1 MSLGGFAGG
10 MASAFQKALD
20 REQEE
25 KMEARREKAAQLRQ
39 AASFAHADKLYTRRL
54 MDDERKSLR
63 ETEQG
68 LKALFGSGPDS
79 LPYVQA
85 WMQMG
90 SAGIEQL
97 KELKEFAKEKRVPF
111 LSYLDLSYP
120 INDETGELFT
130 QENYGAI
137 DLNNTIETMIKRRV
151 GDDPDAAFV
160 KPQIGGIIKPY
171 EQEYSIY
178 SLSFDEVNQEIARVK
193 NNIEEASAGGVP
205 TVELNKELDQLNQ
218 WRDTILKNEADM
230 HEAKIKEGDS
240 TSAKRLIA
248 QRVNRV
254 LTANIPNADMI
265 EGFETGTFLT
275 MRGDQVRYLNSFEKT
290 IQDLNS
296 LYDVYKKKQKDGV
309 SGISLFDS
317 ALIEM
322 NTIVSR
328 KNSLMDQMAGSLLA
342 LDPNLQ
348 NQLKIINTQP
358 FPPNFNK
365 NSLIGK
371 AVLYSHGNETGAVA
385 IVKAV
390 GNEFIVT
397 KDQAI
402 QQAKAENIANKG
414 TGKPESR
421 WVDHFNPHG
430 FDFYA
435 KSTPFTKDSVSKL
448 VGQ

>member
-25 KMEARREKAAQLRQ
+25 KMEAKREKAAQLRQ
-39 AASFAHADKLYTRRL
+39 AASFAHSEKLYTRRL

-68 LKALFGSGPDS
+68 LKALFGSGADS

-85 WMQMG
+85 WMGMG

-97 KELKEFAKEKRVPF
+97 KELKEFSKEKRVPF
-111 LSYLDLSYP
+111 KSYLDLSYP

-130 QENYGAI
+130 QDNYGTI
-137 DLNNTIETMIKRRV
+137 DLGNTIETMLKRRV
-151 GDDPDAAFV
+151 GDDPDAAFI

-178 SLSFDEVNQEIARVK
+178 SLSFDEVNQEIARVQ
-193 NNIEEASAGGVP
+193 NNIEEAGSGGVP
-205 TVELNKELDQLNQ
+205 TVELNKELDQLKK
-218 WRDTILKNEADM
+218 WRTTILNNEADM
-230 HEAKIKEGDS
+230 HEAKVKEGDS

-275 MRGDQVRYLNSFEKT
+275 MRGDQFRYLNSFEKT
-290 IQDLNS
+290 LEDLNPM
-296 LYDVYKKKQKDGV
+296 YEVYKKKQQDGV
-309 SGISLFDS
+309 SGITLFES
-317 ALIEM
+317 ALLEM
-322 NTIVSR
+322 NTMVSR
-328 KNSLMDQMAGSLLA
+328 KNSLMDQMASDLLA
-342 LDPNLQ
+342 LDSNLQ
-348 NQLKIINTQP
+348 QKIINSQP

-365 NSLIGK
+365 NTLIGK
-371 AVLYSHGNETGAVA
+371 AVLYSHGNEPPAVA
-385 IVKAV
+385 IVKGI
-390 GNEFIVT
+390 GNEFVV
-397 KDQAI
+397 DE
-402 QQAKAENIANKG
+402 AKARQLATQAGE
-414 TGKPESR
+414 PQR
-421 WVDHFNPHG
+421 WVDYFNPYG

-435 KSTPFTKDSVSKL
+435 KSTSFTKDSVSKL

>member
-39 AASFAHADKLYTRRL
+39 AASFAHAEKLYTRRL
-54 MDDERKSLR
+54 RDDERKSLR

-85 WMQMG
+85 WMGMG

-111 LSYLDLSYP
+111 KSYLDLSYP

-130 QENYGAI
+130 QDNYGTI
-137 DLNNTIETMIKRRV
+137 DLGNTIETMIKRRV
-151 GDDPDAAFV
+151 GDDPDAAFI
-160 KPQIGGIIKPY
+160 KPQIGGVIKPY

-178 SLSFDEVNQEIARVK
+178 SLSFDEVNQEIARVED
-193 NNIEEASAGGVP
+193 NIEEARSGGVP
-205 TVELNKELDQLNQ
+205 TVELNKELDQLNK

-230 HEAKIKEGDS
+230 HEAKVQEGDS

-254 LTANIPNADMI
+254 LTANIPNAEMI

-275 MRGDQVRYLNSFEKT
+275 MRGDQFRYLNAFEKT
-290 IQDLNS
+290 LKDLNPM
-296 LYDVYKKKQKDGV
+296 YEVYKKKQKDGV
-309 SGISLFDS
+309 SGITLFES
-317 ALIEM
+317 ALLEM
-322 NTIVSR
+322 NTMVSR
-328 KNSLMDQMAGSLLA
+328 KNSLMDQMVADLLA

-348 NQLKIINTQP
+348 QKIINNKP
-358 FPPNFNK
+358 FPSNFNK
-365 NSLIGK
+365 NTLIGK
-371 AVLYSHGNETGAVA
+371 AVLYSHDNEPPTVA
-385 IVKAV
+385 IVKGI
-390 GNEFIVT
+390 GNEFVV
-397 KDQAI
+397 DE
-402 QQAKAENIANKG
+402 AKARQLATQAGE
-414 TGKPESR
+414 PER
-421 WVDHFNPHG
+421 WRDYFNPYG

-435 KSTPFTKDSVSKL
+435 KSTPFTKDSISKL
-448 VGQ
+448 VGE

>member
-39 AASFAHADKLYTRRL
+39 AASFAHNEKLYTRRL

-68 LKALFGSGPDS
+68 LKAIFGSGPDS

-85 WMQMG
+85 WMGMG

-111 LSYLDLSYP
+111 KSYLDLSYP

-130 QENYGAI
+130 QDNYGTI
-137 DLNNTIETMIKRRV
+137 DLGNTIETMIKRRV
-151 GDDPDAAFV
+151 GDDPDAAFI
-160 KPQIGGIIKPY
+160 KPQIGGVIKPY

-178 SLSFDEVNQEIARVK
+178 SLSFDEVNQEIARVED
-193 NNIEEASAGGVP
+193 NIEEARSGGVP
-205 TVELNKELDQLNQ
+205 TVELNKELDQLNK

-230 HEAKIKEGDS
+230 HEAKVQEGDS

-254 LTANIPNADMI
+254 LTANIPNAEMI

-275 MRGDQVRYLNSFEKT
+275 MRGDQFRYLNAFEKT
-290 IQDLNS
+290 LKDLNPM
-296 LYDVYKKKQKDGV
+296 YEVYKKKQKDGV
-309 SGISLFDS
+309 SGITLFES
-317 ALIEM
+317 ALLEM
-322 NTIVSR
+322 NTMVSR
-328 KNSLMDQMAGSLLA
+328 KNSLMDQMVADLLA

-348 NQLKIINTQP
+348 QKIINNKP
-358 FPPNFNK
+358 FPSNFNK
-365 NSLIGK
+365 NTLIGK
-371 AVLYSHGNETGAVA
+371 AVLYSHDNEPPTVA
-385 IVKAV
+385 IVKGI
-390 GNEFIVT
+390 GNEFVV
-397 KDQAI
+397 DE
-402 QQAKAENIANKG
+402 AKARQLATQAGE
-414 TGKPESR
+414 PER
-421 WVDHFNPHG
+421 WRDYFNPYG

-435 KSTPFTKDSVSKL
+435 KSTPFTKDSISKL
-448 VGQ
+448 VGE

>member
-39 AASFAHADKLYTRRL
+39 AASFAHNEKLYTRRL

-68 LKALFGSGPDS
+68 LKAIFGSGPDS

-111 LSYLDLSYP
+111 KSYLDLSYP

-130 QENYGAI
+130 QDNYGTI
-137 DLNNTIETMIKRRV
+137 DLGNTIETMIKRRV
-151 GDDPDAAFV
+151 GDDPDAAFI
-160 KPQIGGIIKPY
+160 KPQIGGVIKPY

-178 SLSFDEVNQEIARVK
+178 SLSFDEVNQEIARVED
-193 NNIEEASAGGVP
+193 NIEEARSGGVP
-205 TVELNKELDQLNQ
+205 TVELNKELDQLNK

-230 HEAKIKEGDS
+230 HEAKVQEGDS

-254 LTANIPNADMI
+254 LTANIPNAEMI

-275 MRGDQVRYLNSFEKT
+275 MRGDQFRYLNAFEKT
-290 IQDLNS
+290 LKDLNPM
-296 LYDVYKKKQKDGV
+296 YEVYKKKQKDGV
-309 SGISLFDS
+309 SGITLFES
-317 ALIEM
+317 ALLEM
-322 NTIVSR
+322 NTMVSR
-328 KNSLMDQMAGSLLA
+328 KNSLMDQMVADLLA

-348 NQLKIINTQP
+348 QKIINNKP

-365 NSLIGK
+365 NTLIGK
-371 AVLYSHGNETGAVA
+371 AVLYSHDNEPPTVA
-385 IVKAV
+385 IVKGI
-390 GNEFIVT
+390 GNEFVV
-397 KDQAI
+397 DE
-402 QQAKAENIANKG
+402 AKARQLATQAGE
-414 TGKPESR
+414 PER
-421 WVDHFNPHG
+421 WRDYFNPYG

-435 KSTPFTKDSVSKL
+435 KSTPFTKDSISKL
-448 VGQ
+448 VGE

>member
-68 LKALFGSGPDS
+68 LKAIFGSGPDS

-90 SAGIEQL
+90 GAGIEQL

-111 LSYLDLSYP
+111 KSYLDLSYP

-130 QENYGAI
+130 QDNYGTI
-137 DLNNTIETMIKRRV
+137 DLGNTIETMIKRRV

-178 SLSFDEVNQEIARVK
+178 SLSFDEVNQEIARVQS
-193 NNIEEASAGGVP
+193 NIDEAGSGGVP
-205 TVELNKELDQLNQ
+205 TVELNKELDQLKK
-218 WRDTILKNEADM
+218 WRETILKNEADM
-230 HEAKIKEGDS
+230 HEAKVKEGDS

-275 MRGDQVRYLNSFEKT
+275 MRGDQFRYLNSFEKT
-290 IQDLNS
+290 LEDLAPM
-296 LYDVYKKKQKDGV
+296 YEVYKKKQKDGV
-309 SGISLFDS
+309 SGITLFES
-317 ALIEM
+317 ALLEM
-322 NTIVSR
+322 NTMVSR
-328 KNSLMDQMAGSLLA
+328 KNSLMDQMASDLLA
-342 LDPNLQ
+342 LDSNLQ
-348 NQLKIINTQP
+348 QKIINNKP

-365 NSLIGK
+365 NTLIGK
-371 AVLYSHGNETGAVA
+371 AVLYSHDDEPPTVA
-385 IVKAV
+385 IVKGI
-390 GNEFIVT
+390 GNEFVV
-397 KDQAI
+397 DE
-402 QQAKAENIANKG
+402 AKARQLATQAGE
-414 TGKPESR
+414 PER
-421 WVDHFNPHG
+421 WRDYFNPYG

-448 VGQ
+448 VGE

>member
-68 LKALFGSGPDS
+68 LKAIFGSGPDS

-90 SAGIEQL
+90 GAGIEQL

-111 LSYLDLSYP
+111 KSYLDLSYP
-120 INDETGELFT
+120 INNETGELFT
-130 QENYGAI
+130 QDNYGTI
-137 DLNNTIETMIKRRV
+137 DLGNTIETMIKRRV

-178 SLSFDEVNQEIARVK
+178 SLSFDEVNQEIARVQS
-193 NNIEEASAGGVP
+193 NIDEAGSGGVP
-205 TVELNKELDQLNQ
+205 TVELNKELDQLKK
-218 WRDTILKNEADM
+218 WRETILKNEADM
-230 HEAKIKEGDS
+230 HEAKVKEGDS

-254 LTANIPNADMI
+254 LTANIPNAAMI

-275 MRGDQVRYLNSFEKT
+275 MRGDQFRYLNSFEKT
-290 IQDLNS
+290 LEDLAPM
-296 LYDVYKKKQKDGV
+296 YEVYKKKQKDGV
-309 SGISLFDS
+309 SGITLFES
-317 ALIEM
+317 ALLEM
-322 NTIVSR
+322 NTMVSR
-328 KNSLMDQMAGSLLA
+328 KNSLMDQMASDLLA
-342 LDPNLQ
+342 LDSNLQ
-348 NQLKIINTQP
+348 QKIINNKP

-365 NSLIGK
+365 NTLIGK
-371 AVLYSHGNETGAVA
+371 AVLYSHDDEPPTVA
-385 IVKAV
+385 IVKGI
-390 GNEFIVT
+390 GNEFVV
-397 KDQAI
+397 DE
-402 QQAKAENIANKG
+402 AKARQLATQAGE
-414 TGKPESR
+414 PER
-421 WVDHFNPHG
+421 WRDYFNPYG

-448 VGQ
+448 VGE

>member
-68 LKALFGSGPDS
+68 LKAIFGSGPDS

-111 LSYLDLSYP
+111 KSYLDLSYP

-130 QENYGAI
+130 QDNYGTI
-137 DLNNTIETMIKRRV
+137 DLGNTIETMIKRRV

-178 SLSFDEVNQEIARVK
+178 SLSFDEVNQEIARVQ
-193 NNIEEASAGGVP
+193 NNIEEAGSGGVP
-205 TVELNKELDQLNQ
+205 TVELNKELDQLKK
-218 WRDTILKNEADM
+218 WRETILKNEADM
-230 HEAKIKEGDS
+230 HEAKVKEGDS

-290 IQDLNS
+290 IQDLNPM
-296 LYDVYKKKQKDGV
+296 YDVYKKKQKDGV
-309 SGISLFDS
+309 SGITLFES
-317 ALIEM
+317 ALLEM
-322 NTIVSR
+322 NTMVSR
-328 KNSLMDQMAGSLLA
+328 KNSLMDQMAGDLLA

-348 NQLKIINTQP
+348 PKIINNKP

-365 NSLIGK
+365 NTLIGK
-371 AVLYSHGNETGAVA
+371 AVLYSHDNEPPTVV
-385 IVKAV
+385 IVK
-390 GNEFIVT
+390 GIDNEFVVNEAT
-397 KDQAI
+397 AKQEAKQAG
-402 QQAKAENIANKG
+402 E
-414 TGKPESR
+414 PER
-421 WVDHFNPHG
+421 WRDYFNPYG

-448 VGQ
+448 VGE

>member
-39 AASFAHADKLYTRRL
+39 AASFAHNEKLYTRRL

-68 LKALFGSGPDS
+68 LKAIFGSGPDS

-111 LSYLDLSYP
+111 KSYLDLSYP

-130 QENYGAI
+130 QDNYGTI
-137 DLNNTIETMIKRRV
+137 DLGNTIETMIKRRV
-151 GDDPDAAFV
+151 GDDPDAAFI
-160 KPQIGGIIKPY
+160 KPQIGGVIKPY

-178 SLSFDEVNQEIARVK
+178 SLSFDEVNQEIARVQ
-193 NNIEEASAGGVP
+193 NNIEEASSGGVP
-205 TVELNKELDQLNQ
+205 TVELNKELDQLNK

-230 HEAKIKEGDS
+230 HEAKVQEGDS

-254 LTANIPNADMI
+254 LTANIPNAEMI

-275 MRGDQVRYLNSFEKT
+275 MRGDQFRYLNAFEKT
-290 IQDLNS
+290 LKDLNPM
-296 LYDVYKKKQKDGV
+296 YEVYKKKQKDGV
-309 SGISLFDS
+309 SGITLFES
-317 ALIEM
+317 ALLEM
-322 NTIVSR
+322 NTMVSR
-328 KNSLMDQMAGSLLA
+328 KNSLMDQMVADLLA

-348 NQLKIINTQP
+348 QKIINNKP

-365 NSLIGK
+365 NTLIGK
-371 AVLYSHGNETGAVA
+371 AVLYSHDNEPPTVA
-385 IVKAV
+385 IVKGI
-390 GNEFIVT
+390 GNEFVV
-397 KDQAI
+397 DE
-402 QQAKAENIANKG
+402 AKARQLATQAGE
-414 TGKPESR
+414 PER
-421 WVDHFNPHG
+421 WRDYFNPYG

-435 KSTPFTKDSVSKL
+435 KSTPFTKDSISKL
-448 VGQ
+448 VGE

>member
-68 LKALFGSGPDS
+68 LKAIFGSGPDS

-111 LSYLDLSYP
+111 KSYLDLSYP

-130 QENYGAI
+130 QDNYGTI
-137 DLNNTIETMIKRRV
+137 DLGNTIETMIKRRV

-178 SLSFDEVNQEIARVK
+178 SLSFDEVNQEIARVED
-193 NNIEEASAGGVP
+193 NIEEARSGGVP
-205 TVELNKELDQLNQ
+205 TVELNKELDQLNK

-230 HEAKIKEGDS
+230 HEAKVKEGDS

-254 LTANIPNADMI
+254 LTANIPNAEMI

-275 MRGDQVRYLNSFEKT
+275 MRGDQFRYLNAFEKT
-290 IQDLNS
+290 LKDLNPM
-296 LYDVYKKKQKDGV
+296 YEVYKKKQKDGV
-309 SGISLFDS
+309 SGITLFES
-317 ALIEM
+317 ALLEM
-322 NTIVSR
+322 NTMVSR
-328 KNSLMDQMAGSLLA
+328 KNSLMDQMVADLLA

-348 NQLKIINTQP
+348 QKIINNKP
-358 FPPNFNK
+358 FPSNFNK
-365 NSLIGK
+365 NTLIGK
-371 AVLYSHGNETGAVA
+371 AVLYSHDNEPPTVA
-385 IVKAV
+385 IVKGI
-390 GNEFIVT
+390 GNEFVV
-397 KDQAI
+397 DE
-402 QQAKAENIANKG
+402 AKARQLATQAGE
-414 TGKPESR
+414 PER
-421 WVDHFNPHG
+421 WRDYFNPYG

-435 KSTPFTKDSVSKL
+435 KSTPFTKDSISKL
-448 VGQ
+448 VGE

>member
-25 KMEARREKAAQLRQ
+25 KMEAKREKAAQLRQ

-68 LKALFGSGPDS
+68 LKAIFGSGPDS

-111 LSYLDLSYP
+111 KSYLDLSYP

-130 QENYGAI
+130 QDNYGTI
-137 DLNNTIETMIKRRV
+137 DLGNTIETMIKRRV

-178 SLSFDEVNQEIARVK
+178 SLSFDEVNQEIARVQ
-193 NNIEEASAGGVP
+193 NNIEEAGSGGVP
-205 TVELNKELDQLNQ
+205 TVELNKELDQLKK
-218 WRDTILKNEADM
+218 WRETILKNEADM
-230 HEAKIKEGDS
+230 HEAKVKEGDS

-290 IQDLNS
+290 IQDLNPM
-296 LYDVYKKKQKDGV
+296 YDVYKKKQKDGV
-309 SGISLFDS
+309 SGITLFES
-317 ALIEM
+317 ALLEM
-322 NTIVSR
+322 NTMVSR
-328 KNSLMDQMAGSLLA
+328 KNSLMDQMAGDLLA

-348 NQLKIINTQP
+348 PKIINNKP

-365 NSLIGK
+365 NTLIGK
-371 AVLYSHGNETGAVA
+371 AVLYSHDNEPPTVV
-385 IVKAV
+385 IVK
-390 GNEFIVT
+390 GIDNEFVVNEAT
-397 KDQAI
+397 AKQEAKQAG
-402 QQAKAENIANKG
+402 E
-414 TGKPESR
+414 PER
-421 WVDHFNPHG
+421 WRDYFNPYG

-448 VGQ
+448 VGE

>member
-296 LYDVYKKKQKDGV
+296 MYDVYKKKQKDGV
-309 SGISLFDS
+309 SGITLFES
-317 ALIEM
+317 ALLEM
-322 NTIVSR
+322 NTMVSR
-328 KNSLMDQMAGSLLA
+328 KNSLMDQMAGDLLA

-348 NQLKIINTQP
+348 PKIINTKP

-385 IVKAV
+385 IVKGI
-390 GNEFIVT
+390 GNEFVVNE
-397 KDQAI
+397 
-402 QQAKAENIANKG
+402 AKAKLEAQKAG
-414 TGKPESR
+414 EPER
-421 WVDHFNPHG
+421 WKDYFNPYG

-448 VGQ
+448 IGE

>member
-68 LKALFGSGPDS
+68 LKAIFGSGPDS

-90 SAGIEQL
+90 GAGIEQL

-111 LSYLDLSYP
+111 KSYLDLSYP

-130 QENYGAI
+130 QDNYGTI
-137 DLNNTIETMIKRRV
+137 DLGNTIETMIKRRV

-178 SLSFDEVNQEIARVK
+178 SLSFDEVNQEIARVQS
-193 NNIEEASAGGVP
+193 NIDEAGSGGVP
-205 TVELNKELDQLNQ
+205 TVELNKELDQLKK
-218 WRDTILKNEADM
+218 WRETILNNEADM
-230 HEAKIKEGDS
+230 HEAKVKEGDS

-275 MRGDQVRYLNSFEKT
+275 MRGDQFRYLNSFEKT
-290 IQDLNS
+290 LEDLAPM
-296 LYDVYKKKQKDGV
+296 YEVYKKKQKDGV
-309 SGISLFDS
+309 SGITLFES
-317 ALIEM
+317 ALLEM
-322 NTIVSR
+322 NTMVSR
-328 KNSLMDQMAGSLLA
+328 KNSLMDQMASDLLA
-342 LDPNLQ
+342 LDSNLQ
-348 NQLKIINTQP
+348 QKIINNKP

-365 NSLIGK
+365 NTLIGK
-371 AVLYSHGNETGAVA
+371 AVLYSHDDEPPTVA
-385 IVKAV
+385 IVKGI
-390 GNEFIVT
+390 GNEFVV
-397 KDQAI
+397 DE
-402 QQAKAENIANKG
+402 AKARQLATQAGE
-414 TGKPESR
+414 PER
-421 WVDHFNPHG
+421 WRDYFNPYG
-430 FDFYA
+430 FDFYE
-435 KSTPFTKDSVSKL
+435 KSTPYTKSSETKL
-448 VGQ
+448 VGE

>member
-68 LKALFGSGPDS
+68 LKAIFGSGPDS

-111 LSYLDLSYP
+111 KSYLDLSYP

-130 QENYGAI
+130 QDNYGTI
-137 DLNNTIETMIKRRV
+137 DLGNTIETMIKRRV

-193 NNIEEASAGGVP
+193 NNIEEASSGGVP
-205 TVELNKELDQLNQ
+205 TVQLNKELDQLNM
-218 WRDTILKNEADM
+218 WRETILKNEADM
-230 HEAKIKEGDS
+230 HEAKVKEGDS

-290 IQDLNS
+290 LEDLIPM
-296 LYDVYKKKQKDGV
+296 YEVYKKKQKDGV
-309 SGISLFDS
+309 SGITLFES
-317 ALIEM
+317 ALLEM
-322 NTIVSR
+322 NTMVSR
-328 KNSLMDQMAGSLLA
+328 KNSLMDQMAGDLLA

-348 NQLKIINTQP
+348 PKIINTKP

-385 IVKAV
+385 IVKGIDKKFV
-390 GNEFIVT
+390 VNE
-397 KDQAI
+397 
-402 QQAKAENIANKG
+402 AKAKLEAKKAG
-414 TGKPESR
+414 EPER
-421 WVDHFNPHG
+421 WKDYFNPYG

-448 VGQ
+448 IGE

>member
-68 LKALFGSGPDS
+68 LKAIFGSGPDS

-111 LSYLDLSYP
+111 KSYLDLSYP

-130 QENYGAI
+130 QDNYGTI
-137 DLNNTIETMIKRRV
+137 DLGNTIETMIKRRV

-193 NNIEEASAGGVP
+193 NNIEEAGAGGVP

-230 HEAKIKEGDS
+230 HEAKVKEGDS

-275 MRGDQVRYLNSFEKT
+275 MRGDQFRYLNSFEKT
-290 IQDLNS
+290 IDDLAPM
-296 LYDVYKKKQKDGV
+296 YEVYKKKQKDGV
-309 SGISLFDS
+309 SGITLFES
-317 ALIEM
+317 ALLEM
-322 NTIVSR
+322 NTMVSR
-328 KNSLMDQMAGSLLA
+328 KNSLMDQMAGDLLA
-342 LDPNLQ
+342 LDSNLQ
-348 NQLKIINTQP
+348 PKIINNKP

-365 NSLIGK
+365 NTLIGK
-371 AVLYSHGNETGAVA
+371 AVLYSHDDEPPAVA
-385 IVKAV
+385 IVKGI
-390 GNEFIVT
+390 GNEFVVNET
-397 KDQAI
+397 KARQLATQAG
-402 QQAKAENIANKG
+402 E
-414 TGKPESR
+414 PER
-421 WVDHFNPHG
+421 WVDYFNPYG

>member
-68 LKALFGSGPDS
+68 LKAIFGSGPDS

-111 LSYLDLSYP
+111 KSYLDLSYP

-130 QENYGAI
+130 QDNYGTI
-137 DLNNTIETMIKRRV
+137 DLGNTIETMIKRRV

-178 SLSFDEVNQEIARVK
+178 SLSFDEVNQEIARVQ
-193 NNIEEASAGGVP
+193 NNIEEAGSGGVP
-205 TVELNKELDQLNQ
+205 TVELNKELEQLKK
-218 WRDTILKNEADM
+218 WRKTILKNEADM
-230 HEAKIKEGDS
+230 HEAKVKEGDT
-240 TSAKRLIA
+240 TSAKRFIA
-248 QRVNRV
+248 QLVNRY
-254 LTANIPNADMI
+254 LTANVPDADMI

-275 MRGDQVRYLNSFEKT
+275 MRGDQFRYLNAFNK
-290 IQDLNS
+290 IIKDLES
-296 LYDVYKKKQKDGV
+296 TYEVYKEKQKDGV
-309 SGISLFDS
+309 TGITLFES
-317 ALIEM
+317 ALLEL
-322 NTIVSR
+322 NTMVSR
-328 KNSLMDQMAGSLLA
+328 KNSLMDQMAADLRA

-348 NQLKIINTQP
+348 NQLKIINNKP

-371 AVLYSHGNETGAVA
+371 AVLYSHDDEPPTVA
-385 IVKAV
+385 IVK
-390 GNEFIVT
+390 GISNEFVVN
-397 KDQAI
+397 KDKAKQLATQAG
-402 QQAKAENIANKG
+402 E
-414 TGKPESR
+414 PER
-421 WVDHFNPHG
+421 WVDYFNPYG

-448 VGQ
+448 VEE

>member
-68 LKALFGSGPDS
+68 LKAIFGSGPDS

-111 LSYLDLSYP
+111 KSYLDLSYP

-178 SLSFDEVNQEIARVK
+178 SLSFDEVNQEIARVQS
-193 NNIEEASAGGVP
+193 NIDEADSGGVS
-205 TVELNKELDQLNQ
+205 TVELNKELDQLKK
-218 WRDTILKNEADM
+218 WRETILKNEADM
-230 HEAKIKEGDS
+230 HEAKVKEGDS

-248 QRVNRV
+248 QRVNRI

-275 MRGDQVRYLNSFEKT
+275 MRGDQFRYLNAFNKT
-290 IQDLNS
+290 IKDLES
-296 LYDVYKKKQKDGV
+296 TYEVYKKKQKDGV
-309 SGISLFDS
+309 SGITLFES
-317 ALIEM
+317 ALLEM
-322 NTIVSR
+322 NTMVSR
-328 KNSLMDQMAGSLLA
+328 KNSLMDQMASDLLA
-342 LDPNLQ
+342 LDSNLQ
-348 NQLKIINTQP
+348 PKIINTKP

-385 IVKAV
+385 IVKGI
-390 GNEFIVT
+390 GNEFVVNE
-397 KDQAI
+397 
-402 QQAKAENIANKG
+402 AKAKLEAQKAG
-414 TGKPESR
+414 EPER
-421 WVDHFNPHG
+421 WKDYFNPYG

-448 VGQ
+448 IGE

>member
-68 LKALFGSGPDS
+68 LKAIFGSGPDS

-130 QENYGAI
+130 QDNYGTI
-137 DLNNTIETMIKRRV
+137 DLGNTIETMLKRRV

-178 SLSFDEVNQEIARVK
+178 SLSFDEVNQEIARVQ
-193 NNIEEASAGGVP
+193 NNIEEAGSGGVP
-205 TVELNKELDQLNQ
+205 TVELNKELDQLKK
-218 WRDTILKNEADM
+218 WRETILKNEADM
-230 HEAKIKEGDS
+230 HEAKVKEGDS

-275 MRGDQVRYLNSFEKT
+275 MRGDQFRYLNAFEKT
-290 IQDLNS
+290 LEDLNPM
-296 LYDVYKKKQKDGV
+296 YEVYKKKQKDGV
-309 SGISLFDS
+309 SGITLFES
-317 ALIEM
+317 ALLEM
-322 NTIVSR
+322 NTMVSR
-328 KNSLMDQMAGSLLA
+328 KNSLMDQMASDLLA

-348 NQLKIINTQP
+348 QKIINTQP
-358 FPPNFNK
+358 FPQNFDK

-385 IVKAV
+385 IVKGI
-390 GNEFIVT
+390 GNEFVVDET
-397 KDQAI
+397 KARQLATQAG
-402 QQAKAENIANKG
+402 Q
-414 TGKPESR
+414 PER
-421 WVDHFNPHG
+421 WVDYFNPYG

>member
-39 AASFAHADKLYTRRL
+39 TASFAHADKLYTRRL

-68 LKALFGSGPDS
+68 LKAIFGSGPDS

-111 LSYLDLSYP
+111 KSYLDLSYP

-130 QENYGAI
+130 QDNYGTI
-137 DLNNTIETMIKRRV
+137 DLGNTIETMIKRRV
-151 GDDPDAAFV
+151 GDDPDAAFI
-160 KPQIGGIIKPY
+160 KPQIGGVIKPY

-178 SLSFDEVNQEIARVK
+178 SLSFDEVNQEIARVQS
-193 NNIEEASAGGVP
+193 NIDEAELGGVP
-205 TVELNKELDQLNQ
+205 TVELNKELDQLNK

-230 HEAKIKEGDS
+230 HEAKVQEGDS

-254 LTANIPNADMI
+254 LTANIPNAEMI

-275 MRGDQVRYLNSFEKT
+275 MRGDQFRYLNAFEKT
-290 IQDLNS
+290 LKDLNPM
-296 LYDVYKKKQKDGV
+296 YEVYKKKQKDGV
-309 SGISLFDS
+309 SGITLFES
-317 ALIEM
+317 ALLEM
-322 NTIVSR
+322 NTMVSR
-328 KNSLMDQMAGSLLA
+328 KNSLMDQMVADLLA

-348 NQLKIINTQP
+348 QKIINNKP

-365 NSLIGK
+365 NTLIGK
-371 AVLYSHGNETGAVA
+371 AVLYSHDNEPPTVA
-385 IVKAV
+385 IVKGI
-390 GNEFIVT
+390 GNEFVV
-397 KDQAI
+397 DE
-402 QQAKAENIANKG
+402 AKARQLATQAGE
-414 TGKPESR
+414 PER
-421 WVDHFNPHG
+421 WRDYFNPYG

-435 KSTPFTKDSVSKL
+435 KSTPFTKDSISKL
-448 VGQ
+448 VGE

>member
-39 AASFAHADKLYTRRL
+39 AASFAHNEKLYTRRL

-68 LKALFGSGPDS
+68 LKAIFGSGPDS

-111 LSYLDLSYP
+111 KSYLDLSYP

-130 QENYGAI
+130 QDNYGTI
-137 DLNNTIETMIKRRV
+137 DLGNTIETMIKRRV
-151 GDDPDAAFV
+151 GDDPDAAFI
-160 KPQIGGIIKPY
+160 KPQIGGVIKPY

-178 SLSFDEVNQEIARVK
+178 SLSFDEVNQEIARVE
-193 NNIEEASAGGVP
+193 NNIEEAELGGVP
-205 TVELNKELDQLNQ
+205 TVELNKELDQLNK

-230 HEAKIKEGDS
+230 HEAKVQEGDS

-254 LTANIPNADMI
+254 LTANIPNAEMI

-275 MRGDQVRYLNSFEKT
+275 MRGDQFRYLNAFEKT
-290 IQDLNS
+290 LKDLNPM
-296 LYDVYKKKQKDGV
+296 YEVYKKKQKDGV
-309 SGISLFDS
+309 SGITLFES
-317 ALIEM
+317 ALLEM
-322 NTIVSR
+322 NTMVSR
-328 KNSLMDQMAGSLLA
+328 KNSLMDQMVADLLA

-348 NQLKIINTQP
+348 QKIINNKP
-358 FPPNFNK
+358 FPSNFNK
-365 NSLIGK
+365 NTLIGK
-371 AVLYSHGNETGAVA
+371 AVLYSHDNEPPTVA
-385 IVKAV
+385 IVKGI
-390 GNEFIVT
+390 GNEFVV
-397 KDQAI
+397 DE
-402 QQAKAENIANKG
+402 AKARQLATQAGE
-414 TGKPESR
+414 PER
-421 WVDHFNPHG
+421 WRDYFNPYG

-435 KSTPFTKDSVSKL
+435 KSTPFTKDSISKL
-448 VGQ
+448 VGE

>member
-68 LKALFGSGPDS
+68 LKAIFGSGPDS

-111 LSYLDLSYP
+111 KSYLDLSYP

-130 QENYGAI
+130 QDNYGTI
-137 DLNNTIETMIKRRV
+137 DLGNTIETMIKRRV
-151 GDDPDAAFV
+151 GDDPDAAFI
-160 KPQIGGIIKPY
+160 KPQIGGVIKPY

-178 SLSFDEVNQEIARVK
+178 SLSFDEVNQEIARVE
-193 NNIEEASAGGVP
+193 NNIEEASSGGVP
-205 TVELNKELDQLNQ
+205 TVELNKELDQLNK

-230 HEAKIKEGDS
+230 HEAKVQEGDS

-254 LTANIPNADMI
+254 LTANIPNAEMI

-275 MRGDQVRYLNSFEKT
+275 MRGDQFRYLNAFEKT
-290 IQDLNS
+290 LKDLNPM
-296 LYDVYKKKQKDGV
+296 YEVYKKKQKDGV
-309 SGISLFDS
+309 SGITLFES
-317 ALIEM
+317 ALLEM
-322 NTIVSR
+322 NTMVSR
-328 KNSLMDQMAGSLLA
+328 KNSLMDQMVADLLA

-348 NQLKIINTQP
+348 QKIINNKP

-365 NSLIGK
+365 NTLIGK
-371 AVLYSHGNETGAVA
+371 AVLYSHDNEPPTVA
-385 IVKAV
+385 IVKGI
-390 GNEFIVT
+390 GNEFVV
-397 KDQAI
+397 DE
-402 QQAKAENIANKG
+402 AKARQLATQAGE
-414 TGKPESR
+414 PER
-421 WVDHFNPHG
+421 WRDYFNPYG

-435 KSTPFTKDSVSKL
+435 KSTPFTKDSISKL
-448 VGQ
+448 VGE

>member
-111 LSYLDLSYP
+111 KSYLDLSYP

-130 QENYGAI
+130 QDNYGTI
-137 DLNNTIETMIKRRV
+137 DLGNTIETMIKRRV

-193 NNIEEASAGGVP
+193 NNIEEAGAGGVP

-230 HEAKIKEGDS
+230 HEAKVKEGDS

-275 MRGDQVRYLNSFEKT
+275 MRGDQFRYLNSFEKT
-290 IQDLNS
+290 IDDLAS
-296 LYDVYKKKQKDGV
+296 MYEVYKKKQKDGV
-309 SGISLFDS
+309 SGITLFES
-317 ALIEM
+317 ALLEM
-322 NTIVSR
+322 NTMVSR
-328 KNSLMDQMAGSLLA
+328 KNSLMDQMAGDLLA
-342 LDPNLQ
+342 LSPNLQ
-348 NQLKIINTQP
+348 PKIINSQP

-371 AVLYSHGNETGAVA
+371 AVLYSHGNEPPAIA
-385 IVKAV
+385 IVKGI
-390 GNEFIVT
+390 GNEFVV
-397 KDQAI
+397 DE
-402 QQAKAENIANKG
+402 AKARQLATQAGE
-414 TGKPESR
+414 PER
-421 WVDHFNPHG
+421 WRDYFNPYG

-448 VGQ
+448 VGE

>member
-25 KMEARREKAAQLRQ
+25 KMEAKREKAAQLRQ

-68 LKALFGSGPDS
+68 LKAIFGSGPDS

-90 SAGIEQL
+90 GAGIEQL

-111 LSYLDLSYP
+111 KSYLDLSYP

-130 QENYGAI
+130 QDNYGTI
-137 DLNNTIETMIKRRV
+137 DLGNTIETMIKRRV

-178 SLSFDEVNQEIARVK
+178 SLSFDEVNQEIARVQS
-193 NNIEEASAGGVP
+193 NIDEAGSGGVP
-205 TVELNKELDQLNQ
+205 TVELNKELDQLKK
-218 WRDTILKNEADM
+218 WRETILKNEADM
-230 HEAKIKEGDS
+230 HEAKVKEGDS

-275 MRGDQVRYLNSFEKT
+275 MRGDQFRYLNSFEKT
-290 IQDLNS
+290 LEDLAPM
-296 LYDVYKKKQKDGV
+296 YEVYKKKQKDGV
-309 SGISLFDS
+309 SGITLFES
-317 ALIEM
+317 ALLEM
-322 NTIVSR
+322 NTMVSR
-328 KNSLMDQMAGSLLA
+328 KNSLMDQMAADLRA

-358 FPPNFNK
+358 FPPKFDK

-385 IVKAV
+385 IVKAI
-390 GNEFIVT
+390 GDEFIVT
-397 KDQAI
+397 EAKARQQAI
-402 QQAKAENIANKG
+402 AE
-414 TGKPESR
+414 GKPESR
-421 WVDHFNPHG
+421 WIDHFNPYG

>member
-39 AASFAHADKLYTRRL
+39 AASFAHAEKLYTRRL

-68 LKALFGSGPDS
+68 LKAIFGSGPDS

-111 LSYLDLSYP
+111 KSYLDLSYP

-130 QENYGAI
+130 QDNYGTI
-137 DLNNTIETMIKRRV
+137 DLGNTIETMIKRRV
-151 GDDPDAAFV
+151 GDDPDAAFI
-160 KPQIGGIIKPY
+160 KPQIGGVIKPY

-178 SLSFDEVNQEIARVK
+178 SLSFDEVNQEIARVED
-193 NNIEEASAGGVP
+193 NIEEARSGGVP
-205 TVELNKELDQLNQ
+205 TVELNKELDQLNK

-230 HEAKIKEGDS
+230 HEAKVQEGDS

-254 LTANIPNADMI
+254 LTANIPNAEMI

-275 MRGDQVRYLNSFEKT
+275 MRGDQFRYLNAFEKT
-290 IQDLNS
+290 LKDLNPM
-296 LYDVYKKKQKDGV
+296 YEVYKKKQKDGV
-309 SGISLFDS
+309 SGITLFES
-317 ALIEM
+317 ALLEM
-322 NTIVSR
+322 NTMVSR
-328 KNSLMDQMAGSLLA
+328 KNSLMDQMVADLLA

-348 NQLKIINTQP
+348 QKIINNKP
-358 FPPNFNK
+358 FPSNFNK
-365 NSLIGK
+365 NTLIGK
-371 AVLYSHGNETGAVA
+371 AVLYSHDNEPPTVA
-385 IVKAV
+385 IVKGI
-390 GNEFIVT
+390 GNEFVV
-397 KDQAI
+397 DE
-402 QQAKAENIANKG
+402 AKARQLATQAGE
-414 TGKPESR
+414 PER
-421 WVDHFNPHG
+421 WRDYFNPYG

-435 KSTPFTKDSVSKL
+435 KSTPFTKDSISKL
-448 VGQ
+448 VGE

>member
-68 LKALFGSGPDS
+68 LKAIFGSGPDS

-111 LSYLDLSYP
+111 KSYLDLSYP

-130 QENYGAI
+130 QDNYGTI
-137 DLNNTIETMIKRRV
+137 DLGNTIETMIKRRV
-151 GDDPDAAFV
+151 GDDPDAAFI
-160 KPQIGGIIKPY
+160 KPQIGGVIKPY

-178 SLSFDEVNQEIARVK
+178 SLSFDEVNQEIARVED
-193 NNIEEASAGGVP
+193 NIEEARSGGVP
-205 TVELNKELDQLNQ
+205 TVELNKELDQLNK

-230 HEAKIKEGDS
+230 HEAKVQEGDS

-254 LTANIPNADMI
+254 LTANIPNAEMI

-275 MRGDQVRYLNSFEKT
+275 MRGDQFRYLNAFEKT
-290 IQDLNS
+290 LKDLNPM
-296 LYDVYKKKQKDGV
+296 YEVYKKKQKDGV
-309 SGISLFDS
+309 SGITLFES
-317 ALIEM
+317 ALLEM
-322 NTIVSR
+322 NTMVSR
-328 KNSLMDQMAGSLLA
+328 KNSLMDQMVADLLA

-348 NQLKIINTQP
+348 QKIINNKP
-358 FPPNFNK
+358 FPSNFNK
-365 NSLIGK
+365 NTLIGK
-371 AVLYSHGNETGAVA
+371 AVLYSHDNEPPTVA
-385 IVKAV
+385 IVKGI
-390 GNEFIVT
+390 GNEFVV
-397 KDQAI
+397 DE
-402 QQAKAENIANKG
+402 AKARQLATQAGE
-414 TGKPESR
+414 PER
-421 WVDHFNPHG
+421 WRDYFNPYG

-435 KSTPFTKDSVSKL
+435 KSTPFTKDSISKL
-448 VGQ
+448 VGE

>member
-25 KMEARREKAAQLRQ
+25 KMEAKREKAAQLRQ

-68 LKALFGSGPDS
+68 LKAIFGSGADS

-111 LSYLDLSYP
+111 KSYLDLSYP

-130 QENYGAI
+130 QDNYGTI
-137 DLNNTIETMIKRRV
+137 DLGNTIETMIKRRV
-151 GDDPDAAFV
+151 GDDPDAAFI

-178 SLSFDEVNQEIARVK
+178 SLSFDEVNQEIARVQ
-193 NNIEEASAGGVP
+193 NNIEEAGSGGVP
-205 TVELNKELDQLNQ
+205 TVELNKELDQLKK
-218 WRDTILKNEADM
+218 WRETILKNEADM
-230 HEAKIKEGDS
+230 HEAKVKEGDS

-275 MRGDQVRYLNSFEKT
+275 MRGDQFRYLNSFEKT
-290 IQDLNS
+290 LEDLAPM
-296 LYDVYKKKQKDGV
+296 YEVYKKKQKDGV
-309 SGISLFDS
+309 SGITLFES
-317 ALIEM
+317 ALLEM
-322 NTIVSR
+322 NTMVSR
-328 KNSLMDQMAGSLLA
+328 KNSLMDQMASDLLA
-342 LDPNLQ
+342 LDSNLQ
-348 NQLKIINTQP
+348 QKIINNKP

-365 NSLIGK
+365 NTLIGK
-371 AVLYSHGNETGAVA
+371 AVLYSHDDEPPTVA
-385 IVKAV
+385 IVKGI
-390 GNEFIVT
+390 GNEFVV
-397 KDQAI
+397 DE
-402 QQAKAENIANKG
+402 AKARQLATQAGE
-414 TGKPESR
+414 PER
-421 WVDHFNPHG
+421 WRDYFNPYG

>member
-10 MASAFQKALD
+10 MASAFQKSLD

-25 KMEARREKAAQLRQ
+25 KLQAKREKAAQLRQ
-39 AASFAHADKLYTRRL
+39 AAGFAHSEKLYTRKL

-68 LKALFGSGPDS
+68 LKALFGSGADS

-85 WMQMG
+85 WMGMG

-111 LSYLDLSYP
+111 KSYLDLSYP

-130 QENYGAI
+130 QDNYGTI
-137 DLNNTIETMIKRRV
+137 DLGNTIETMLKRRV
-151 GDDPDAAFV
+151 GDDPDAAFIR
-160 KPQIGGIIKPY
+160 PQIGGIIKPY

-178 SLSFDEVNQEIARVK
+178 SLSFDEVNQEIARVES
-193 NNIEEASAGGVP
+193 NVEEAASGGVP
-205 TVELNKELDQLNQ
+205 TVELNKELAQLKK
-218 WRDTILKNEADM
+218 WRETILKNEADM
-230 HEAKIKEGDS
+230 HEAKLKEGDS

-254 LTANIPNADMI
+254 LTANIPNEDMI

-275 MRGDQVRYLNSFEKT
+275 MTGDQYRYLNAFEKT
-290 IQDLNS
+290 LTDLNPM
-296 LYDVYKKKQKDGV
+296 YDVYKKKQKDGV
-309 SGISLFDS
+309 SGITLFDS
-317 ALIEM
+317 ALLEM
-322 NTIVSR
+322 NTMVSR
-328 KNSLMDQMAGSLLA
+328 KNSLMDQMAADLNA
-342 LDPNLQ
+342 LNPTEQ
-348 NQLKIINTQP
+348 PKIINTEP

-371 AVLYSHGNETGAVA
+371 AVLVSHGNETGAVA
-385 IVKAV
+385 IVKGI
-390 GNEFIVT
+390 GNEFVVNE
-397 KDQAI
+397 
-402 QQAKAENIANKG
+402 AKAKQEATQAG
-414 TGKPESR
+414 EPER
-421 WVDHFNPHG
+421 WRDYFNPYG

>member
-39 AASFAHADKLYTRRL
+39 AASFAHNEKLYTRRL

-68 LKALFGSGPDS
+68 LKAIFGSGPDS

-111 LSYLDLSYP
+111 KSYLDLSYP

-130 QENYGAI
+130 QDNYGTI
-137 DLNNTIETMIKRRV
+137 DLGNTIETMIKRRV
-151 GDDPDAAFV
+151 GDDPDAAFI
-160 KPQIGGIIKPY
+160 KPQIGGVIKPY

-178 SLSFDEVNQEIARVK
+178 SLSFDEVNQEIARVED
-193 NNIEEASAGGVP
+193 NIEEARSGGVP
-205 TVELNKELDQLNQ
+205 TVELNKELDQLNK

-230 HEAKIKEGDS
+230 HEAKVQEGDS

-254 LTANIPNADMI
+254 LTANIPNAEMI

-275 MRGDQVRYLNSFEKT
+275 MRGDQFRYLNAFEKT
-290 IQDLNS
+290 LKDLNPM
-296 LYDVYKKKQKDGV
+296 YEVYKKKQKDGV
-309 SGISLFDS
+309 SGITLFES
-317 ALIEM
+317 ALLEM
-322 NTIVSR
+322 NTMVSR
-328 KNSLMDQMAGSLLA
+328 KNSLMDQMVADLLA

-348 NQLKIINTQP
+348 QKIINNKP
-358 FPPNFNK
+358 FPSNFNK
-365 NSLIGK
+365 NTLIGK
-371 AVLYSHGNETGAVA
+371 AVLYSHDNEPPTVA
-385 IVKAV
+385 IVKGI
-390 GNEFIVT
+390 GNEFVV
-397 KDQAI
+397 DE
-402 QQAKAENIANKG
+402 AKARQLATQAGE
-414 TGKPESR
+414 PER
-421 WVDHFNPHG
+421 WRDYFNPYG

-435 KSTPFTKDSVSKL
+435 KSTPFTKDSISKL
-448 VGQ
+448 VGE

>member
-68 LKALFGSGPDS
+68 LKAIFGSGPDS

-296 LYDVYKKKQKDGV
+296 MYDVYKKKQKDGV
-309 SGISLFDS
+309 SGITLFES
-317 ALIEM
+317 ALLEM
-322 NTIVSR
+322 NTMVSR
-328 KNSLMDQMAGSLLA
+328 KNSLMDQMAGDLLA

-348 NQLKIINTQP
+348 PKIINTKP

-385 IVKAV
+385 IVKGI
-390 GNEFIVT
+390 GNEFVVNE
-397 KDQAI
+397 
-402 QQAKAENIANKG
+402 AKAKLEAQKAG
-414 TGKPESR
+414 EPER
-421 WVDHFNPHG
+421 WKDYFNPYG

-448 VGQ
+448 IGE